1 MQVTMISGQ
10 LSAGHYIASLQVQ
23 GVEDFSPKVEVLHF
37 GKTVGQV
44 DLSEIA
50 DGVQMWRMDFT
61 VPADLLSDGVQTF
74 LIRESQLDQDL
85 GSFSIIAGDP
95 LDQDLRAE
103 IGLLR
108 AEVDLLKK
116 AFRRQMSAPTD

>member
-23 GVEDFSPKVEVLHF
+23 GAEDFAPVVEVLHL
-37 GKTVGQV
+37 GQPVGDV

-61 VPADLLSDGVQTF
+61 VPSDLLSDGVQTF
-74 LIRESQLDQDL
+74 LIRERQLDQDL
-85 GSFSIIAGDP
+85 GSFVIVAGEA
-95 LDQDLRAE
+95 LEQDLRAE

-108 AEVDLLKK
+108 AEIDLLKK
-116 AFRRQMSAPTD
+116 AFRRQMSNRSD

>member
-23 GVEDFSPKVEVLHF
+23 GMEDFTPTVEVLHL
-37 GKTVGQV
+37 GQPVGTVEM
-44 DLSEIA
+44 SEIA
-50 DGVQMWRMDFT
+50 DGVQMWRLDFT
-61 VPADLLSDGVQTF
+61 VPPDLLSDGVQTF
-74 LIRESQLDQDL
+74 LIRENQLDQDL
-85 GSFSIIAGDP
+85 GSFVIVAGEP

-108 AEVDLLKK
+108 AEVDLLKR
-116 AFRRQMSAPTD
+116 AFRRQMSEHAG